1 MTIINKKK
9 EIIHYSSFSM
19 EAPNSVE
26 LLDDNKGR
34 IIDDGAET
42 LIDLK
47 EHKILHFWDRRNELQ
62 VWKWKREYNPKFE
75 ILDGHQ
81 WELKLRNREGK
92 TRNFDGHMSYPDNY
106 NDFIKE
112 LNNLFGS
119 EIKDEKYEL

>member
-1 MTIINKKK
+1 MKK

-34 IIDDGAET
+34 IIDDGAEI

-47 EHKILHFWDRRNELQ
+47 EHKILHFWDRMNELQ
-62 VWKWKREYNPKFE
+62 VWKWKSEYIME
-75 ILDGHQ
+75 GILDGHT

-92 TRNFDGHMSYPDNY
+92 TRNFYGHMRYPDNY

-119 EIKDEKYEL
+119 EIQDEKYEI

>member
-9 EIIHYSSFSM
+9 ELIYYSSGSM
-19 EAPNSVE
+19 GFPNSVE
-26 LLDDNKGR
+26 LLENNKGK
-34 IIDDGAET
+34 ILEEGSE
-42 LIDLK
+42 LIVDLK
-47 EHKILHFWDRRNELQ
+47 EHKILHFWDRMNELQ

-81 WELKLRNREGK
+81 WELKLRNREGR